1 MKYRQKGSYKDMK
14 ERKNIRIY
22 HTHIEVYPYILG
34 ECERIEKMLS
44 VWVDAEYRYEPI
56 AYFIKDNVLYLP
68 RGFSI
73 HMLQS
78 EFGSSPIAV
87 RKCSNSS
94 SPSCK
99 GLKVTAE
106 PRDELQEDAVNFL
119 LCKNN
124 FSKALSY
131 SQQVL
136 TLDTGKGKTY
146 ITTNA
151 IIQSKKK
158 AIIITHQEK
167 IKEQWMETFLKFTTI
182 DKDCLMNV
190 TSAKIDK
197 ILKGKLSADFYFVNH
212 QTLNSYGKTHGWN
225 KVEEFFEMTEVG
237 IKVFDE
243 AHLSFK
249 NIMKIDFFSNVK
261 KTFYLTATFGRS
273 DTKEDIIYKRVL
285 SSAIKFS
292 SYDKKYNDRKH
303 IIYVPVLYRS
313 NPTTIDQQMARNMYG
328 FSVLGFFK
336 YAMHGDQ
343 DQTMMMKFYH
353 VFDMASSLEGKIL
366 ITVPTIKDVDL
377 LAENIKKE
385 YPNLDKT
392 IGTIHSGHS
401 KEENEEAEKCDI
413 ICSTIKSCG
422 TGVDIQGLRCL
433 INMEPFSSKI
443 ICNQL
448 AGRLREYAKDKD
460 TYFFD
465 LIDIAFDTC
474 ERHYKNKLSVMKK
487 KCKAIQNMRL

>member
-1 MKYRQKGSYKDMK
+1 MRENKK
-14 ERKNIRIY
+14 IRIY
-22 HTHIEVYPYILG
+22 HTHIEVYPYTIG
-34 ECERIEKMLS
+34 ECERIERMLS
-44 VWVDAEYRYEPI
+44 VWVELEHRFEPI
-56 AYFIKDNVLYLP
+56 AYYIQDDTLFLP

-73 HMLQS
+73 PILKT
-78 EFGSSPIAV
+78 EFNSTPIVIRKCNRSSSPI
-87 RKCSNSS
+87 
-94 SPSCK
+94 CK
-99 GLKVTAE
+99 RLKITSE
-106 PRDELQEDAVNFL
+106 PRDELQKDAIDFL
-119 LCKNN
+119 LCENEYE
-124 FSKALSY
+124 KALSY

-151 IIQSKKK
+151 IIQSKTK

-167 IKEQWMETFLKFTTI
+167 IKEQWIESFLKFTTV
-182 DKDCLMNV
+182 DEDCLLNV
-190 TSAKIDK
+190 TSSKISK
-197 ILKGKLSADFYFVNH
+197 ILKGKLTADFYFVNH
-212 QTLNSYGKTHGWN
+212 QTLNSYAKTYGWD
-225 KVEEFFEMTEVG
+225 KIKDFFEIIEVG

-243 AHLSFK
+243 SHLSFK
-249 NIMKIDFFSNVK
+249 NIMKIDFFSNVQ

-273 DTKEDIIYKRVL
+273 DVKEDAIYKRVL

-292 SYDKKYNDRKH
+292 SNNKKYEDRKH

-313 NPTTIDQQMARNMYG
+313 NPTTKDYQMSMNAFG
-328 FSVLGFFK
+328 FNVLGFFK